1 MPKDATKN
9 VDRYK
14 IRGGQLNEFD
24 FNRNQEQFAEQ
35 QTKKVTRETLF
46 PKSTNVSTA
55 TNVANDA
62 KATKSSKP
70 GKGAT
75 SKKEAGKTSDNMA
88 RKSSKKAAGKTSKKA
103 ARNTGKKTARKTSK
117 K

>member
-35 QTKKVTRETLF
+35 QTKKVTKETIF
-46 PKSTNVSTA
+46 PKTTNVSTA
-55 TNVANDA
+55 TNATKA
-62 KATKSSKP
+62 AKATKATKSSKTA
-70 GKGAT
+70 KGAT
-75 SKKEAGKTSDNMA
+75 AKKLAA
-88 RKSSKKAAGKTSKKA
+88 RKTGEKAARNTAKKAAQKTSKKA
-103 ARNTGKKTARKTSK
+103 ARKSGKK
-117 K
+117 